1 MQERPLWTCPTCG
14 RRFVGRN
21 MWHACGPY
29 TVDGFMEGKGP
40 RARELFERF
49 ESLIAACGP
58 YEVAPAKTRV
68 AFMGRV
74 RFAGVERV
82 SERGMSVAFGLP
94 RRLDSP
100 RIRKVDVY
108 PPSWYVHHLRISEP
122 DELDSEVLGWL
133 KESYR
138 QMGMQ
143 ERFAQQAR

>member
-1 MQERPLWTCPTCG
+1 
-14 RRFVGRN
+14 

-29 TVDGFMEGKGP
+29 TVDGFLRGKGP

-82 SERGMSVAFGLP
+82 SDPGMSVAFGLP

-100 RIRKVDVY
+100 RIRSIDFY
-108 PPSWYVHHLRISEP
+108 PPSWHVHHLRIADPE
-122 DELDSEVLGWL
+122 ELDEEVLGWL
-133 KESYR
+133 KESYS

-143 ERFAQQAR
+143 ARLSKGAGERR